1 VASATGASEAL
12 EKVRSLHPEIVIL
25 GHPEPPGDA
34 AKLSRELREGWISRH
49 SSLLMIE
56 ENVRD
61 HSYRIINE
69 EKEDTVA
76 DAGVLPA
83 LAAGAFVQADALLAG
98 LQEKIQDILDDR
110 CNALK
115 DSILDP
121 EGFCVTWEQIP
132 GLGAFEIRQELVL
145 ENARKAAQGG
155 KICAIS
161 IVDNPGGNPAI
172 ATEILCSEIHKI
184 GIEPM
189 VHLAFRD
196 KSRNQVESLLYQLAA
211 LDINNLLILTG
222 DYPSNAGFQG
232 MSRPVFD
239 LDSVNGL
246 QLIAAMNRGMEHE
259 IMRKKTSLA
268 PTDFFAGVACSPF
281 KMEEAEVMGQYYK
294 LKKKIEA
301 GADFII
307 TQIGYDFRK
316 LHELQLWLKT
326 HGYKT
331 PILISIQVL
340 TPATARAMHDNRV
353 PGCVITDKLLA
364 QITEESKSGDKGRQS
379 RLDRAAKMFAVA
391 RGMGFTGACISGQN
405 IPYESVEY
413 IIEKGQELTPDW
425 PDFLPE
431 FDYPQEK
438 GFYYFE
444 KGDLP
449 LSSFTRNKDKLS
461 PNENGKSQVSP
472 FEKGGLR
479 GIFPGNSPV
488 NPDSKDIHGVTGA
501 AGSGVPVITEGSRP
515 GVTGGTEV
523 GDISVPAFDQPG
535 KIVYRL
541 NLEKLTPRSQ
551 KPAHPVIYYLSR
563 ALHISVFEPASPL
576 FKILRPVMR
585 WIDSSRVLS
594 KMFGSVEYWI
604 KAALYGCMN
613 CGDCALF
620 DAAYLCPVS
629 QCPKNQRNGP
639 CGGSYHGWCEVYPGE
654 RKCIWVRAYLRLKA
668 QHKEDSIGELIVPPC
683 NWELWQSSSW
693 LNYFMGR
700 DHVSRRTGLKPP
712 WRDHSNL

>member
-1 VASATGASEAL
+1 MNKKRYILVVTQTSELAGMTGKAFQETVTVESTSTASEAL
-12 EKVRSLHPEIVIL
+12 AKVRAIHPDIVVL
-25 GHPEPPGDA
+25 GYLEPADA
-34 AKLSRELREGWISRH
+34 VETLSRELREGWISRH
-49 SSLLMIE
+49 SSLLVIE
-56 ENVRD
+56 ENDRD
-61 HSYRIINE
+61 HLYRILENE
-69 EKEDTVA
+69 AGEASGASIPPPFLSA
-76 DAGVLPA
+76 DAFLPVLKEK
-83 LAAGAFVQADALLAG
+83 VQ
-98 LQEKIQDILDDR
+98 EILDDR
-110 CNALK
+110 SNALK

-121 EGFCVTWEQIP
+121 EDFCVTWEQIP

-145 ENARKAAQGG
+145 ENARKAAKGG

-172 ATEILCSEIHKI
+172 ATEILCSEIHRI

-259 IMRKKTSLA
+259 MMRQKTRLS

-281 KMEEAEVMGQYYK
+281 KREEAEVMGQYYK

-326 HGYKT
+326 HGYST

-340 TPATARAMHDNRV
+340 SLATARAMHDNRV

-364 QITEESKSGDKGRQS
+364 QIAEESKAADKGRQS
-379 RLDRAAKMFAVA
+379 RLDRAARMFAAA
-391 RGMGFTGACISGQN
+391 RGMGFAGACISGQGV
-405 IPYESVEY
+405 PYESVEY
-413 IIEKGQELTPDW
+413 IIEKGQELTSAW
-425 PDFLPE
+425 PDLLPE
-431 FDYPQEK
+431 FDYPQDN

-444 KGDLP
+444 KG
-449 LSSFTRNKDKLS
+449 
-461 PNENGKSQVSP
+461 
-472 FEKGGLR
+472 GLR
-479 GIFPGNSPV
+479 RISSGAGPV
-488 NPDSKDIHGVTGA
+488 VPDNK
-501 AGSGVPVITEGSRP
+501 GVP
-515 GVTGGTEV
+515 GGT
-523 GDISVPAFDQPG
+523 GIHACTQPEKLING
-535 KIVYRL
+535 L
-541 NLEKLTPRSQ
+541 NLEKPSPRPQ
-551 KPAHPVIYYLSR
+551 KPARPLIYYISR
-563 ALHISVFEPASPL
+563 ALHVTVFEPSSPL
-576 FKILRPVMR
+576 YKMLRPVMQ
-585 WIDSSRVLS
+585 WIDSSPWMR
-594 KMFGSVEYWI
+594 KAFGSIEYWT
-604 KAALYGCMN
+604 KAALYGCKD

-620 DAAYLCPVS
+620 DTAYLCPVS

-639 CGGSYHGWCEVYPGE
+639 CGGSYHGWCEVYPDE
-654 RKCIWVRAYLRLKA
+654 RKCVWVRAYLRLKA

-683 NWELWQSSSW
+683 NWELWQTSSW
-693 LNYFMGR
+693 LNYFMKR
-700 DHVSRRTGLKPP
+700 DHISRR
-712 WRDHSNL
+712 

>member
-1 VASATGASEAL
+1 MTQNKVNKKQYILVVSQVPELSRIVRRAVSETIEVEFASNESETL
-12 EKVRSLHPEIVIL
+12 EKVRTLHPEIVIL
-25 GHPEPPGDA
+25 GHLEPPGA
-34 AKLSRELREGWISRH
+34 IAGLSAQLREGWISRH
-49 SSLLMIE
+49 SSLLVIE
-56 ENVRD
+56 EN
-61 HSYRIINE
+61 
-69 EKEDTVA
+69 A
-76 DAGVLPA
+76 DSFL
-83 LAAGAFVQADALLAG
+83 FG
-98 LQEKIQDILDDR
+98 LKDKIQEILDDR

-121 EGFCVTWEQIP
+121 QGFCVTWEQIP

-172 ATEILCSEIHKI
+172 ATEILCSEIRKI

-246 QLIAAMNRGMEHE
+246 QLIAAMNQGMEHE
-259 IMRKKTSLA
+259 IMRKKTNLA

-281 KMEEAEVMGQYYK
+281 KLEEAEVMGQYYK

-316 LHELQLWLKT
+316 LHELQLWLRM
-326 HGYKT
+326 HQYHT
-331 PILISIQVL
+331 PTLISIQVL
-340 TPATARAMHDNRV
+340 SPATARAMHANRV

-364 QITEESKSGDKGRQS
+364 RITEESLAADKGRQS
-379 RLDRAAKMFAVA
+379 RLDRAAKMYAVA
-391 RGMGFTGACISGQN
+391 RGMGFAGACISGQGV
-405 IPYESVEY
+405 PYESVDY
-413 IIEKGQELTPDW
+413 IIDKGQELTRNW

-444 KGDLP
+444 KGTLP
-449 LSSFTRNKDKLS
+449 LSSFAKSKKQVLPLGPVNAQVNSNSKGYNEIS
-461 PNENGKSQVSP
+461 PNEKGESQISP

-479 GIFPGNSPV
+479 GISPG
-488 NPDSKDIHGVTGA
+488 
-501 AGSGVPVITEGSRP
+501 GSGVSVGLDVDGA
-515 GVTGGTEV
+515 GVPGGT
-523 GDISVPAFDQPG
+523 GVPACDPPDRP
-535 KIVYRL
+535 VYDL
-541 NLEKLTPRSQ
+541 NLSKPTPRNQ
-551 KPAHPVIYYLSR
+551 KPSYPFIYYLSR
-563 ALHISVFEPASPL
+563 ALHLSVFEPSSPL
-576 FKILRPVMR
+576 YKILQPLMR
-585 WIDSSRVLS
+585 FIDSHRILRNA
-594 KMFGSVEYWI
+594 FGSLEYWA

-639 CGGSYHGWCEVYPGE
+639 CGGSHHGWCEVYPDE
-654 RKCIWVRAYLRLKA
+654 RKCIWVQAYLRLKA
-668 QHKEDSIGELIVPPC
+668 QHKEDSIGEYIVPPC

-693 LNYFMGR
+693 LNYFLER

-712 WRDHSNL
+712 GRR

>member
-1 VASATGASEAL
+1 MDKKRYILVVSQTPELAGILRQATEENIELSPVSTASEAK
-12 EKVRSLHPEIVIL
+12 EKVRLLHPEIIVL
-25 GHPEPPGDA
+25 GHLEPPGEVE
-34 AKLSRELREGWISRH
+34 KLASELSTGWISRH
-49 SSLLMIE
+49 STILEIDENILEGSFRIVKDAASDISGRADKPTVTTSGEFLTANIFLPVLKE
-56 ENVRD
+56 E
-61 HSYRIINE
+61 
-69 EKEDTVA
+69 
-76 DAGVLPA
+76 
-83 LAAGAFVQADALLAG
+83 
-98 LQEKIQDILDDR
+98 IQDILDER
-110 CNALK
+110 SNALK

-184 GIEPM
+184 GIEPL

-246 QLIAAMNRGMEHE
+246 QLIAAMNQGMEHE
-259 IMRKKTSLA
+259 MMRKKTRLA
-268 PTDFFAGVACSPF
+268 PTDFFAGVAFSPF
-281 KMEEAEVMGQYYK
+281 KRDEAEVMGQYFK

-316 LHELQLWLKT
+316 LHELQIWLKT
-326 HGYKT
+326 HGYKI

-340 TPATARAMHDNRV
+340 SLAAARSMHDNRV
-353 PGCVITDKLLA
+353 PGCIITGKLLA
-364 QITEESKSGDKGRQS
+364 QITEESRSADKGKQS
-379 RLDRAAKMFAVA
+379 RLDRAAKMFAIA
-391 RGMGFTGACISGQN
+391 RGMGFAGACISGQN

-413 IIEKGQELTPDW
+413 IIEKGRELTSVW
-425 PDFLPE
+425 PDLLPE
-431 FDYPQEK
+431 FEFPQEK

-444 KGDLP
+444 RGDLP
-449 LSSFTRNKDKLS
+449 LSSFNR
-461 PNENGKSQVSP
+461 GKAQSLHLEIPANQASF
-472 FEKGGLR
+472 FEKG
-479 GIFPGNSPV
+479 IDNKSKPV
-488 NPDSKDIHGVTGA
+488 STG
-501 AGSGVPVITEGSRP
+501 GSGISEVSEVAP
-515 GVTGGTEV
+515 GGDFTGDPPEKLIRG
-523 GDISVPAFDQPG
+523 
-535 KIVYRL
+535 L
-541 NLEKLTPRSQ
+541 NLEKQSLRTQ
-551 KPAHPVIYYLSR
+551 KPVHPIIYYLSR
-563 ALHISVFEPASPL
+563 VLHVTIFEPASPI
-576 FKILRPVMR
+576 FKILQPVMR
-585 WIDSSRVLS
+585 RIDSSPGMR
-594 KMFGSVEYWI
+594 KAFGAVEYWI
-604 KAALYGCMN
+604 KATLYGCMN

-620 DAAYLCPVS
+620 DVAYLCPVS

-639 CGGSYHGWCEVYPGE
+639 CGGSYHGWCEVYPHE
-654 RKCIWVRAYLRLKA
+654 RKCVWVRAYLRLKA
-668 QHKEDSIGELIVPPC
+668 QHKEDTIGTLIVPPC

-693 LNYFMGR
+693 LNYFMKR
-700 DHVSRRTGLKPP
+700 DHISRR
-712 WRDHSNL
+712 